1 MSNLSNDETENK
13 AESKMIDLGAGD
25 GNITLKFRDHFQ
37 HLYATETS
45 KPMQNLLNSK
55 NITVLPI
62 ESWSSENQYDCISCL
77 NLLDRCD
84 NPKDIIEEM
93 KKALK
98 PNGIVL
104 IALVLPFKPFVEV
117 RNSREPKQLLA
128 IEGSNLI
135 EQAES
140 FVNVMKDFGFT
151 LQAWTRLPYL
161 CEGDLIHSVYYLDD
175 AVFLFT
181 V

>member
-1 MSNLSNDETENK
+1 
-13 AESKMIDLGAGD
+13 MIDLGAGD
-25 GNITLKFRDHFQ
+25 SNVTLKFSDHFQ

-45 KPMQNLLNSK
+45 KPMQKLLMTK

-62 ESWSSENQYDCISCL
+62 EKWISENEYDFISCL

-84 NPKDIIEEM
+84 NPKDIIEGI
-93 KKALK
+93 KYSLK
-98 PNGIVL
+98 PNGIIL

-117 RNSREPKQLLA
+117 RNSREPKQSLS

-135 EQAES
+135 EQAQS
-140 FVNVMKDFGFT
+140 FVKIMNNFGFK
-151 LQAWTRLPYL
+151 LRAWTRLPYL
-161 CEGDLIHSVYYLDD
+161 CEGDLLHSVYYLDD